1 MSEKMDTEN
10 KEGRS
15 KIAYLHASYQNKT
28 FGIGII
34 GINCASEERIAAFPS
49 GNDSI

>member
-1 MSEKMDTEN
+1 MKKWVLKN
-10 KEGRS
+10 KVGRS
-15 KIAYLHASYQNKT
+15 KIAHLHASYQSKT

-34 GINCASEERIAAFPS
+34 GINCASEERIAAFPA